1 MSDSERGSGSQ
12 SSNGTN
18 AEHEA
23 ELSQGNSP
31 AMQNPNN
38 STLLPFTRKPNS
50 TFSILVPPIERR
62 WEYQVYRSEH
72 EVQNVLEEYEDLG
85 ELQYLVKFSN
95 GQESEVSLNQLLLLA
110 NGPVALNKFS
120 SQYSDAESV
129 RTTTSTSSE
138 MVTTRPARNT
148 REKAPGFVDFT
159 NIDLSSEDELTLGK
173 GAAKQSGFKPQ
184 RRGSSRLKR
193 KSFTKRSDS
202 SSSDQRPSRRQS
214 SRSAARTHN
223 YDDSLGLDDSDDDS
237 ESDVPSLGKR
247 KRGNIMPHRTRL
259 TLRGPSR
266 RSDRSGRDLR
276 SMHEIG
282 EDDIPEVVTA
292 QGAAKAIGAKESFPT
307 LTLDNEFR
315 LRHQTIC
322 DTCNMLGDDDQKGKL
337 VFCQGC
343 TMSYHQK
350 CLGPRNSREHLATKV
365 GARDFVLQCRR
376 CIGAA
381 RQKDI
386 CAPDQ
391 GICSTCRAPGEASTP
406 FRERKSTRQEQK
418 DREENGGEDPM
429 TQVASTRINNVSHVL
444 FRCTACF
451 RAFHFHHLEPAEDD
465 GMIEDLDEDGI
476 SDKRFA
482 EYCTY
487 GNWACRQCNSPP
499 TKVESLITWRPIHQE
514 TYIPGTPTQSV
525 NEDDKEYLV
534 RWDKCSYSKSSWM
547 PGSWIWGVT
556 KHAMR
561 SAFANRENGRNLPK
575 FTFEDAVP
583 EEWLRVDIVLDVRY
597 TNLVKV
603 QVEQVDM
610 KRVKE
615 VKQAYVKFK
624 GLGYEDCVWD
634 EPPDQQDIDRWADF
648 RAAYED
654 WVRGRYIHLPAIT
667 PLNNRLAKE
676 RTQNFEDKA
685 MLKEQSKLL
694 VGGQLMPYQLEGL
707 NWLYYQWHRQQNAIL
722 ADEMGLGKTI
732 QVIGFL
738 LALKEAHSCWPFLI
752 VVPNS
757 TCANWRRE
765 IKHWAPSLRVVT
777 YFGSSEARS
786 LSEKYELF
794 SGKDK
799 DLRCHIVVTSYDAA
813 QDDGFRKVFRRVHW
827 QALIVDEGQRLKND
841 KNILYSALSALKAPF
856 KVLLTGTPLQNN
868 PRELFNLL
876 QFLDTSI
883 DAAELEQQY
892 TELTKEN
899 VPRLHEMLRPFFLR
913 RTKAQV
919 LTFLPPMAQIIV
931 PVTLT
936 VLQKKLY
943 KSILARNP
951 DLLKAIFGGSKRALA
966 KTERASLNN
975 ILMQLRKCLCHP
987 FVYNRDIEE
996 RSSNVVISH
1005 RNLVE
1010 ASSKLQLL
1018 EIMLPKLQERGHRVL
1033 IFSQFLNMLDMVE
1046 DFLDGLGLFYQ
1057 RLDGTMGSLEKQ
1069 KRIDEFNAPDSR
1081 LFAFLLSTR
1090 AGGVGINLATADT
1103 VIILDP
1109 DFNPHQDIQAL
1120 SRAHRIGQKKKVLVF
1135 QLTTRSTAE
1144 EKIMQIGKKK
1154 MALDHA
1160 LIEQMDA
1167 DEDESLDVE
1176 SILRH
1181 GTQALF
1187 QEGDAND
1194 LKYDSVSIDRLLDR
1208 SQIENTDIAKDQSAE
1223 SQFSFA
1229 RVWANDK
1236 GILEE
1241 GLDDENSNSDSA
1253 SIPDTSMWDSIL
1265 REREAE
1271 VAREAAERAE
1281 TLGRGKRQR
1290 ENVDYAGHNEQAF
1303 VDTPRKR
1310 GTGEA
1315 EGSDTDFEAHFVESA
1330 EEEDSSGAEDGQGHD
1345 VQTELAEGQARPS
1358 KSRLVDGVF
1367 RRAQVPVAPP
1377 HQQYNPMPGS
1387 FPSSRVGLDDNS
1399 SQEYPPP
1406 VHQCL
1411 ACGTMHL
1418 QGSCPLKFSGVER
1431 CGLCGQ
1437 AHYGFG
1443 KRKACAH
1450 LHDLDQC
1457 YLMLDALRQSEEPR
1471 ENKELVKKYLVGII
1485 GNLRHDQKLAEER
1498 KRESLQQQAQ
1508 QASWR
1513 PPPYT
1518 PQTNGHSAVQGQ
1530 PRPYVPYTSPYLAN
1544 GSGDDNKE
1552 NHTVGQVH

>member
-1 MSDSERGSGSQ
+1 MSGSEV
-12 SSNGTN
+12 G
-18 AEHEA
+18 
-23 ELSQGNSP
+23 LGSQGSNVP
-31 AMQNPNN
+31 DAQHDEDGNVTEVPTEQPFAF
-38 STLLPFTRKPNS
+38 STPIHAS
-50 TFSILVPPIERR
+50 TQTTTSSITILVPPVERR
-62 WEYQVYRSEH
+62 WEYQVYRSQY
-72 EVQNVLEEYEDLG
+72 EVQDVLEEYEDLG
-85 ELQYLVKFSN
+85 ELQYLVRFSN
-95 GQESEVSLNQLLLLA
+95 GHESEISLNQLLDLA
-110 NGPVALNKFS
+110 NGSVALNTFNN
-120 SQYSDAESV
+120 QDSDAQGV
-129 RTTTSTSSE
+129 STSSSSSSD
-138 MVTTRPARNT
+138 MVTIRPTRAT
-148 REKAPGFVDFT
+148 RAKAPGFTDFA
-159 NIDLSSEDELTLGK
+159 NIDLSSDDELTTGK
-173 GAAKQSGFKPQ
+173 VSKRPGHRSHRLTLSKP
-184 RRGSSRLKR
+184 KR
-193 KSFTKRSDS
+193 KSFANRSDS
-202 SSSDQRPSRRQS
+202 SSSNQRPSRRQA
-214 SRSAARTHN
+214 SRNAAKRHN
-223 YDDSLGLDDSDDDS
+223 YSDTVGLESDDEFD
-237 ESDVPSLGKR
+237 SDVPRLGKR
-247 KRGNIMPHRTRL
+247 KRGNATAQRTQL
-259 TLRGPSR
+259 TLRGPSRPR

-276 SMHEIG
+276 SMHEVG
-282 EDDIPEVVTA
+282 EDDIPEVVTT
-292 QGAAKAIGAKESFPT
+292 QGAAKAIGAKESFQP
-307 LTLDNEFR
+307 LPPDDEFR
-315 LRHQTIC
+315 IRHQTIC
-322 DTCNMLGDDDQKGKL
+322 DTCNLFGDDDQKGKL
-337 VFCQGC
+337 ICCQGC
-343 TMSYHQK
+343 TVSYHQR

-365 GARDFVLQCRR
+365 GDRNFVLQCRR
-376 CIGAA
+376 CIGAP
-381 RQKDI
+381 RQKDPY
-386 CAPDQ
+386 APDQ
-391 GICSTCRAPGEASTP
+391 GMCSVCHVPGPASTP
-406 FRERKSTRQEQK
+406 FRDRKSTRQEQK
-418 DREENGGEDPM
+418 DREENGGEDPITHIADFM
-429 TQVASTRINNVSHVL
+429 INKVKNVL

-451 RAFHFHHLEPAEDD
+451 RAFHFHHLPQTED
-465 GMIEDLDEDGI
+465 GVIAEDLDDEGMAK
-476 SDKRFA
+476 KRVS

-487 GNWACRQCNSPP
+487 GNWACQECTSPP
-499 TKVESLITWRPIHQE
+499 TKVESLIAWRPIDQE
-514 TYIPGTPTQSV
+514 KYTPGTPTQLV
-525 NEDDKEYLV
+525 KEDEKEYLV
-534 RWDKCSYSKSSWM
+534 RWDKCSYSKSTWM
-547 PGSWIWGVT
+547 PGAWVWGVT
-556 KHAMR
+556 NHSMR

-575 FTFEDAVP
+575 MKFEDAVP

-597 TNLVKV
+597 TNVVKV
-603 QVEQVDM
+603 QVEQVDL

-615 VKQAYVKFK
+615 VKQAYLKFK
-624 GLGYEDCVWD
+624 GLGYEDVVWD
-634 EPPDQQDIDRWADF
+634 EPPDRQDTDRWVDF
-648 RAAYED
+648 RSAYED
-654 WVRGRYIHLPAIT
+654 WVRGRYIHLPT
-667 PLNNRLAKE
+667 TSLLNNRLAKE

-685 MLKEQSKLL
+685 MLKEQPKSL
-694 VGGQLMPYQLEGL
+694 VGGQLMSYQLEGL

-732 QVIGFL
+732 QIIGFL
-738 LALKEAHSCWPFLI
+738 LTLKEAHSCWPFLI

-765 IKHWAPSLRVVT
+765 IKQWAPSLRVVT
-777 YFGSSEARS
+777 YFGSSEART
-786 LSEKYELF
+786 LSEKFELF
-794 SGKDK
+794 PGKDK
-799 DLRCHIVVTSYDAA
+799 DLRCHIVVTSYEAA
-813 QDDGFRKVFRRVHW
+813 QDDEFRKVFRRVNW

-841 KNILYSALSALKAPF
+841 KNILYSSLSALKAPF

-868 PRELFNLL
+868 ARELFNLL

-883 DAAELEQQY
+883 HAVELEQEY

-951 DLLKAIFGGSKRALA
+951 ELLKAIFGGSKRALA

-996 RSSNVVISH
+996 RSSNVMVSH

-1010 ASSKLQLL
+1010 ASSKFQLL

-1033 IFSQFLNMLDMVE
+1033 IFSQFLDMLDMVE

-1167 DEDESLDVE
+1167 DEEESLDVE

-1187 QEGDAND
+1187 QEGDSND
-1194 LKYDSVSIDRLLDR
+1194 IKYDTASVDKLLDR

-1241 GLDDENSNSDSA
+1241 GLDDENSDSA
-1253 SIPDTSMWDSIL
+1253 SIPDTSIWENIL

-1290 ENVDYAGHNEQAF
+1290 QTVDYASHGEQVF
-1303 VDTPRKR
+1303 VDSPPKARN
-1310 GTGEA
+1310 GNAEA
-1315 EGSDTDFEAHFVESA
+1315 SDTDFEAPLVESA
-1330 EEEDSSGAEDGQGHD
+1330 EEEELSDAEGGEVQD
-1345 VQTELAEGQARPS
+1345 VATELAEGHKHRS
-1358 KSRLVDGVF
+1358 KSKLVDGVF
-1367 RRAQVPVAPP
+1367 VRAQVPQPQSHEP
-1377 HQQYNPMPGS
+1377 KTQTLHPN
-1387 FPSSRVGLDDNS
+1387 GLDGS
-1399 SQEYPPP
+1399 HGRSP
-1406 VHQCL
+1406 VVNKCL
-1411 ACGTMHL
+1411 ACDTIHI
-1418 QGSCPLKFSGVER
+1418 QGSCPLKFAGIER

-1437 AHYGFG
+1437 AHFGWG
-1443 KRKACAH
+1443 KRKACAY
-1450 LHDLDQC
+1450 LHSLDEC
-1457 YLMLDALRQSEEPR
+1457 YKMLDALKKSEEPR
-1471 ENKELVKKYLVGII
+1471 DMKDQAKKYLVGII
-1485 GNLRHDQKLAEER
+1485 GHLRHEQKLAEEK
-1498 KRESLQQQAQ
+1498 KRESLQQRAEAQ
-1508 QASWR
+1508 SSR
-1513 PPPYT
+1513 PPLYTPYT
-1518 PQTNGHSAVQGQ
+1518 NGYAPPSHSNGVQ
-1530 PRPYVPYTSPYLAN
+1530 VSYTSRHEMN
-1544 GSGDDNKE
+1544 GVGTNKE
-1552 NHTVGQVH
+1552 NQPAHLSDY

>member
-1 MSDSERGSGSQ
+1 MSDSESGSRSR
-12 SSNGTN
+12 SSNGSTAQYEEGSN
-18 AEHEA
+18 YTDV
-23 ELSQGNSP
+23 LTVQPLDSSP
-31 AMQNPNN
+31 RIPSIPRKAN
-38 STLLPFTRKPNS
+38 TTFTIP
-50 TFSILVPPIERR
+50 VPPVERR

-72 EVQNVLEEYEDLG
+72 EVQDVLEEYEELG
-85 ELQYLVKFSN
+85 ELQYLVRRSN
-95 GQESEVSLNQLLLLA
+95 GQKSELLDLA
-110 NGPVALNKFS
+110 NGLIALDAFN
-120 SQYSDAESV
+120 SQHSDAQSA
-129 RTTTSTSSE
+129 TTSSSSSSE
-138 MVTTRPARNT
+138 MVATRPARNT
-148 REKAPGFVDFT
+148 RAKAPGFTDFT

-173 GAAKQSGFKPQ
+173 GPMRSTAKTHRP
-184 RRGSSRLKR
+184 RSSRLNR
-193 KSFTKRSDS
+193 KSFANRSDS
-202 SSSDQRPSRRQS
+202 SSSNQRPGRRQS
-214 SRSAARTHN
+214 SRSVAKRHYYNDAA
-223 YDDSLGLDDSDDDS
+223 GLDESEDDS
-237 ESDVPSLGKR
+237 ESDDPSLGKR
-247 KRGNIMPHRTRL
+247 KRGNEIFHRTRL

-282 EDDIPEVVTA
+282 EDDIPEIVTA
-292 QGAAKAIGAKESFPT
+292 QGAAKAIGAKETFPT
-307 LTLDNEFR
+307 VPSDNEFR

-365 GARDFVLQCRR
+365 GEQNFVLQCRR

-391 GICSTCRAPGEASTP
+391 GMCSICRTPGEASTP
-406 FRERKSTRQEQK
+406 FRDRKSTRQEQK
-418 DREENGGEDPM
+418 DREDNGGEDPI
-429 TQVASTRINNVSHVL
+429 TQVPSTSIDNVNHVL

-451 RAFHFHHLEPAEDD
+451 RTFHFNHLPPLDD
-465 GMIEDLDEDGI
+465 DVVAEDLDDEGLAN
-476 SDKRFA
+476 KRFS

-499 TKVESLITWRPIHQE
+499 TKVESLIAWRPINQE
-514 TYIPGTPTQSV
+514 KYIPGTPTQSV

-547 PGSWIWGVT
+547 PGPWIWGVT

-583 EEWLRVDIVLDVRY
+583 EEWLRVDIVFDVRY

-603 QVEQVDM
+603 QVEQVDL

-624 GLGYEDCVWD
+624 GLGYEDVVWD
-634 EPPDQQDIDRWADF
+634 EPPDQQDTERWADF
-648 RAAYED
+648 RSAYEE

-667 PLNNRLAKE
+667 SLNNRLAKE

-732 QVIGFL
+732 QVIGSL

-794 SGKDK
+794 LGKDK

-813 QDDGFRKVFRRVHW
+813 QDDGFRKVFRRVNW

-841 KNILYSALSALKAPF
+841 KNILYSSLSALKAPF

-883 DAAELEQQY
+883 DAAELEKQY

-1033 IFSQFLNMLDMVE
+1033 IFSQFLDMLDMVE

-1187 QEGDAND
+1187 QEEDAND
-1194 LKYDSVSIDRLLDR
+1194 IKYDPVSVDKLLDR

-1241 GLDDENSNSDSA
+1241 GLDDENSDSA
-1253 SIPDTSMWDSIL
+1253 SLPDTSMWDSIL

-1290 ENVDYAGHNEQAF
+1290 QNVDYAGHNEQTF
-1303 VDTPRKR
+1303 VDTPRKSR
-1310 GTGEA
+1310 VGEA
-1315 EGSDTDFEAHFVESA
+1315 EGSDTDFDAHLVESA
-1330 EEEDSSGAEDGQGHD
+1330 EEDESSGGEGGEGQD
-1345 VQTELAEGQARPS
+1345 VATELAEGQIRPS
-1358 KSRLVDGVF
+1358 RSRIVDGVF
-1367 RRAQVPVAPP
+1367 RRAQVPQPQPQAHHSTSP
-1377 HQQYNPMPGS
+1377 S
-1387 FPSSRVGLDDNS
+1387 FPSNGVGFDGNS
-1399 SQEYPPP
+1399 SQENQAI
-1406 VHQCL
+1406 VNQCL
-1411 ACGTMHL
+1411 ACGTIHPR
-1418 QGSCPLKFSGVER
+1418 GSCPLKMSGVER

-1437 AHYGFG
+1437 AHFGFG

-1457 YLMLDALRQSEEPR
+1457 YLMLEALKQSEESR

-1485 GNLRHDQKLAEER
+1485 GNLRHEQKMAEER
-1498 KRESLQQQAQ
+1498 KREGLQQQG
-1508 QASWR
+1508 SWR
-1513 PPPYT
+1513 PSLYTAQANGYPAPP
-1518 PQTNGHSAVQGQ
+1518 PAQGEG
-1530 PRPYVPYTSPYLAN
+1530 RAYIPYPNPYLTN
-1544 GSGDDNKE
+1544 GSGRHNKE
-1552 NHTVGQVH
+1552 NQPVD

>member
-1 MSDSERGSGSQ
+1 MKEQVMVLRRILTDYTSK
-12 SSNGTN
+12 SSKPTN
-18 AEHEA
+18 A
-23 ELSQGNSP
+23 
-31 AMQNPNN
+31 
-38 STLLPFTRKPNS
+38 STRNDKSDFA
-50 TFSILVPPIERR
+50 ILVPPVERR
-62 WEYQVYRSEH
+62 WEYQVYRSAY
-72 EVQNVLEEYEDLG
+72 EVQDILEEYEDIGDLH
-85 ELQYLVKFSN
+85 YLVRFSDR
-95 GQESEVSLNQLLLLA
+95 QESEISFNQLVNLA
-110 NGPVALNKFS
+110 NGPAALNKFNNT
-120 SQYSDAESV
+120 QHSDARSA
-129 RTTTSTSSE
+129 SSSSSSSIE
-138 MVTTRPARNT
+138 MVATRPTRTNRAR
-148 REKAPGFVDFT
+148 APGFTDFT
-159 NIDLSSEDELTLGK
+159 NVDLSSEDELVRGK
-173 GAAKQSGFKPQ
+173 KVST
-184 RRGSSRLKR
+184 RSRTRSNRSSLLKTKR
-193 KSFTKRSDS
+193 KPFASRSDS
-202 SSSDQRPSRRQS
+202 STSNHRPRRRQS
-214 SRSAARTHN
+214 SRSAAKRHN
-223 YDDSLGLDDSDDDS
+223 YDDAISLDESEDDV
-237 ESDVPSLGKR
+237 ESDVASLGKR
-247 KRGNIMPHRTRL
+247 KRGNTAAHRTLL

-266 RSDRSGRDLR
+266 PRRSDRSGRGWK

-292 QGAAKAIGAKESFPT
+292 QGATKAIGAKESFQT
-307 LTLDNEFR
+307 LPSNNEFR

-322 DTCNMLGDDDQKGKL
+322 DTCNMFGDDEQKGKL
-337 VFCQGC
+337 IFCQGC
-343 TMSYHQK
+343 TISYHQR
-350 CLGPRNSREHLATKV
+350 CLGPRNSRDHLATKV
-365 GARDFVLQCRR
+365 GDRNFVLQCRR
-376 CIGAA
+376 CIGVV
-381 RQKDI
+381 RQKDPY
-386 CAPDQ
+386 APDQ
-391 GICSTCRAPGEASTP
+391 GMCSGCHVSGEASTP
-406 FRERKSTRQEQK
+406 FRDRKSTRQEQK
-418 DREENGGEDPM
+418 DREENLGEDPI
-429 TQVASTRINNVSHVL
+429 TRVADSLINNVNNVM
-444 FRCTACF
+444 FRCTGCF
-451 RAFHFHHLEPAEDD
+451 RAFHFHHLPSIEDNALMEGLDDD
-465 GMIEDLDEDGI
+465 GLAR
-476 SDKRFA
+476 KRFSD
-482 EYCTY
+482 YCTY
-487 GNWACRQCNSPP
+487 GNWACRECTSPP
-499 TKVESLITWRPIHQE
+499 TKVESLIAWRPTSRE
-514 TYIPGTPTQSV
+514 KYSPGTPTQSV
-525 NEDDKEYLV
+525 SEDDKEYLV
-534 RWDKCSYSKSSWM
+534 RWDKSSYSKSTWM
-547 PGSWIWGVT
+547 PGPWVWGVT
-556 KHAMR
+556 KHSMR
-561 SAFANRENGRNLPK
+561 SAFANREFGRNLAK
-575 FTFEDAVP
+575 MTFEEAVP

-603 QVEQVDM
+603 QVEQVDL

-624 GLGYEDCVWD
+624 GLGYEDVVWD
-634 EPPDQQDIDRWADF
+634 EPPDQQDTDRWADF
-648 RAAYED
+648 RSAYEE
-654 WVRGRYIHLPAIT
+654 WVRGRYIHLPATT
-667 PLNNRLAKE
+667 PLNNRLVKE
-676 RTQNFEDKA
+676 RTQNFEDKL

-694 VGGQLMPYQLEGL
+694 VGGQLMSYQLEGL

-738 LALKEAHSCWPFLI
+738 LAVKEAHSCWPFLI

-765 IKHWAPSLRVVT
+765 IKQWAPSLRVVT
-777 YFGSSEARS
+777 YFGSNEART

-794 SGKDK
+794 PGKDK

-813 QDDGFRKVFRRVHW
+813 QDDDFRKVFRRINW

-841 KNILYSALSALKAPF
+841 KNILYSALSALNVPF

-876 QFLDTSI
+876 QFLDTSL
-883 DAAELEQQY
+883 DAEQLEQQY
-892 TELTKEN
+892 AELTKEN

-951 DLLKAIFGGSKRALA
+951 ELLKAIFGGSKRALA

-996 RSSNVVISH
+996 RSSNAIVSH
-1005 RNLVE
+1005 RNLVD

-1046 DFLDGLGLFYQ
+1046 DFLDGLGMFYQ
-1057 RLDGTMGSLEKQ
+1057 RLDGSMGSLEKQ
-1069 KRIDEFNAPDSR
+1069 KRIDEFNAPESR

-1187 QEGDAND
+1187 QDGEAND
-1194 LKYDSVSIDRLLDR
+1194 IKYDSASVDKLLDR
-1208 SQIENTDIAKDQSAE
+1208 SQMENTDIAKDQSAE

-1241 GLDDENSNSDSA
+1241 GLDDENSESESTPDA
-1253 SIPDTSMWDSIL
+1253 SIWENIL
-1265 REREAE
+1265 KEREAE
-1271 VAREAAERAE
+1271 VAREAAQRAE

-1290 ENVDYAGHNEQAF
+1290 QNVDYAGHTEQGLA
-1303 VDTPRKR
+1303 DSPRKGR
-1310 GTGEA
+1310 IGDGEA
-1315 EGSDTDFEAHFVESA
+1315 SDTDFEAHLAESA
-1330 EEEDSSGAEDGQGHD
+1330 EEEEEEEEGESSGGEDVA
-1345 VQTELAEGQARPS
+1345 VQDLTVELAVGQRPRKTS
-1358 KSRLVDGVF
+1358 YIIDGSF
-1367 RRAQVPVAPP
+1367 RRAQVPPP
-1377 HQQYNPMPGS
+1377 QAYEAVQSAESFGGS
-1387 FPSSRVGLDDNS
+1387 RRHR
-1399 SQEYPPP
+1399 P
-1406 VHQCL
+1406 VVNQCL
-1411 ACGTMHL
+1411 ACGTIHI
-1418 QGSCPLKFSGVER
+1418 QGSCPLKFAGVER

-1437 AHYGFG
+1437 AHFGFG
-1443 KRKACAH
+1443 KRKACSH
-1450 LHDLDQC
+1450 LHDLEQC
-1457 YLMLDALRQSEEPR
+1457 YKMLEALRESEDPR
-1471 ENKELVKKYLVGII
+1471 EMKEQAKKYLVGII

-1498 KRESLQQQAQ
+1498 KREGLQQRLQ
-1508 QASWR
+1508 Q
-1513 PPPYT
+1513 PPQPPVYT
-1518 PQTNGHSAVQGQ
+1518 Q
-1530 PRPYVPYTSPYLAN
+1530 PTGYSSPYGN
-1544 GSGDDNKE
+1544 GSASNKE
-1552 NHTVGQVH
+1552 NDLGPFSNP

>member
-1 MSDSERGSGSQ
+1 MSDNAQGSSSQ
-12 SSNGTN
+12 DSNGYN
-18 AEHEA
+18 AQYEEGSDYA
-23 ELSQGNSP
+23 EVLTTQTP
-31 AMQNPNN
+31 HT
-38 STLLPFTRKPNS
+38 STQIPLATRKANS
-50 TFSILVPPIERR
+50 TFTIPVPPVERR

-72 EVQNVLEEYEDLG
+72 EVQDVLEEYEDLG
-85 ELQYLVKFSN
+85 ELQYLVRFSN
-95 GQESEVSLNQLLLLA
+95 GQESEVSLNQLLELA
-110 NGPVALNKFS
+110 NGPLALNKFNG
-120 SQYSDAESV
+120 QHSDAQSA
-129 RTTTSTSSE
+129 TTSPSSSSE
-138 MVTTRPARNT
+138 MFATRPARNT
-148 REKAPGFVDFT
+148 RAKAPGFTDFT

-173 GAAKQSGFKPQ
+173 GAKQSRFRMQ
-184 RRGSSRLKR
+184 RPGSSRLKR
-193 KSFTKRSDS
+193 KSFANRSDS
-202 SSSDQRPSRRQS
+202 SSSNQRPSRRRS
-214 SRSAARTHN
+214 SRSAAKRHN
-223 YDDSLGLDDSDDDS
+223 YDDTAGLDDSEDDL

-247 KRGNIMPHRTRL
+247 KRGLRGNVMPHRTRL

-282 EDDIPEVVTA
+282 EDDIPEIVTA
-292 QGAAKAIGAKESFPT
+292 QGAAKAIGAKETFQT
-307 LTLDNEFR
+307 LALDNEFR
-315 LRHQTIC
+315 LRHQAIC

-337 VFCQGC
+337 IFCQGC

-365 GARDFVLQCRR
+365 GERKFVLQCRR

-391 GICSTCRAPGEASTP
+391 GGCSVCRTPGDASTP
-406 FRERKSTRQEQK
+406 FRDRKSTRQEQK
-418 DREENGGEDPM
+418 DREENGGEDPI
-429 TQVASTRINNVSHVL
+429 TQVADTSIDNVNHVL

-451 RAFHFHHLEPAEDD
+451 RAFHFHHLPPGDDDAIAEDLNEE
-465 GMIEDLDEDGI
+465 GVAN
-476 SDKRFA
+476 KRFSD
-482 EYCTY
+482 YCTY

-499 TKVESLITWRPIHQE
+499 TKVESLITWRPINQE
-514 TYIPGTPTQSV
+514 KYIPGTPTQSI

-547 PGSWIWGVT
+547 PGPWIWGVT

-624 GLGYEDCVWD
+624 GLGYEDVVWD
-634 EPPDQQDIDRWADF
+634 EPPDQQDTERWADF
-648 RAAYED
+648 RSAYEE
-654 WVRGRYIHLPAIT
+654 WVRGRYIHLPSLTA
-667 PLNNRLAKE
+667 LNNRIAKE
-676 RTQNFEDKA
+676 RTQDFEDKA
-685 MLKEQSKLL
+685 MLKEQSKSL

-738 LALKEAHSCWPFLI
+738 LALKEVHSCWPFLI

-794 SGKDK
+794 SEKSK
-799 DLRCHIVVTSYDAA
+799 DLKCHIVVTSYDAA
-813 QDDGFRKVFRRVHW
+813 QDDGFRKVFRRVNW

-841 KNILYSALSALKAPF
+841 KNILYSSLSALKAPF

-931 PVTLT
+931 PVSLT

-966 KTERASLNN
+966 KTERASLSN

-987 FVYNRDIEE
+987 FVYNGDIEE
-996 RSSNVVISH
+996 RSSNVVVSH

-1187 QEGDAND
+1187 QEGDVND
-1194 LKYDSVSIDRLLDR
+1194 IKYDSVSVDKLLDR

-1241 GLDDENSNSDSA
+1241 GLDDEDSDSA

-1290 ENVDYAGHNEQAF
+1290 QTVDYAGHNEHAL

-1310 GTGEA
+1310 GIGEA
-1315 EGSDTDFEAHFVESA
+1315 EGSDTDFEAHLVESA
-1330 EEEDSSGAEDGQGHD
+1330 EEEESSDAEGAEGQD
-1345 VQTELAEGQARPS
+1345 VSTELAEGQKRPS
-1358 KSRLVDGVF
+1358 KSRIVDGVF
-1367 RRAQVPVAPP
+1367 QRAQVPVPQA
-1377 HQQYNPMPGS
+1377 QSQAYKY
-1387 FPSSRVGLDDNS
+1387 FPSNGFDGHS
-1399 SQEYPPP
+1399 SQEHPAI
-1406 VHQCL
+1406 VNQCL
-1411 ACGTMHL
+1411 GCGTMHV
-1418 QGSCPLKFSGVER
+1418 QGHCPLKFAGVER

-1443 KRKACAH
+1443 KRKACSH

-1457 YLMLDALRQSEEPR
+1457 YLMLEALRQSEDPR
-1471 ENKELVKKYLVGII
+1471 EYKDLVKKYLVGII
-1485 GNLRHDQKLAEER
+1485 GNLRHEQKLAEEK
-1498 KRESLQQQAQ
+1498 KRESVQQQAQ
-1508 QASWR
+1508 PAASR
-1513 PPPYT
+1513 PPLYNPQANGYAT
-1518 PQTNGHSAVQGQ
+1518 PQGDRGD
-1530 PRPYVPYTSPYLAN
+1530 YLPYTSPYMAN
-1544 GSGDDNKE
+1544 GIGSHNKE
-1552 NHTVGQVH
+1552 NQAGG

>member
-1 MSDSERGSGSQ
+1 MSDSAQGSS
-12 SSNGTN
+12 
-18 AEHEA
+18 
-23 ELSQGNSP
+23 SQGSNRSNAQYKEGINYAEVLTTQTP
-31 AMQNPNN
+31 HT
-38 STLLPFTRKPNS
+38 STQIPLTTRKDNS
-50 TFSILVPPIERR
+50 TFTIPVPPVERR

-72 EVQNVLEEYEDLG
+72 EVQDVLEEYEDLG
-85 ELQYLVKFSN
+85 ELQYLVRFSN
-95 GQESEVSLNQLLLLA
+95 GQESEISLSQLLELA
-110 NGPVALNKFS
+110 NGPLALNNFNG
-120 SQYSDAESV
+120 QHSDAQSA
-129 RTTTSTSSE
+129 TTSSSSSSE
-138 MVTTRPARNT
+138 MVATRPARNT
-148 REKAPGFVDFT
+148 RAKAPGFTDFT

-173 GAAKQSGFKPQ
+173 GAKRSRSRMQ
-184 RRGSSRLKR
+184 RPGSSRLKR
-193 KSFTKRSDS
+193 KSFANRSDS
-202 SSSDQRPSRRQS
+202 SSSNQRPSRRRS
-214 SRSAARTHN
+214 SRSAAKHHN
-223 YDDSLGLDDSDDDS
+223 YDDTAGLNDSEDDL

-247 KRGNIMPHRTRL
+247 KRGLRGNVMAHRTRL

-282 EDDIPEVVTA
+282 EDDIPEIVTA
-292 QGAAKAIGAKESFPT
+292 QGAAKAIGAKETFQT
-307 LTLDNEFR
+307 LALDNEFR
-315 LRHQTIC
+315 LRHQAIC

-337 VFCQGC
+337 IFCQGC

-350 CLGPRNSREHLATKV
+350 CLGPRNSREHMATKV
-365 GARDFVLQCRR
+365 GERNFVLQCRR

-391 GICSTCRAPGEASTP
+391 GRCSVCRTPGDASTP
-406 FRERKSTRQEQK
+406 FRDRKSTRQEQK
-418 DREENGGEDPM
+418 DREENGGEDPI
-429 TQVASTRINNVSHVL
+429 TQVADTSIDNVNHIL

-451 RAFHFHHLEPAEDD
+451 RAFHFHHLPPGDDDAIAEDLNEE
-465 GMIEDLDEDGI
+465 GLAN
-476 SDKRFA
+476 KRFSD
-482 EYCTY
+482 YCTY

-499 TKVESLITWRPIHQE
+499 TKVDSLITWRPINQE
-514 TYIPGTPTQSV
+514 KYIPGTPTQSV

-547 PGSWIWGVT
+547 PGPWIWGVT

-624 GLGYEDCVWD
+624 GLGYEDVVWD
-634 EPPDQQDIDRWADF
+634 EPPDQQDTERWADF
-648 RAAYED
+648 RSAYEE
-654 WVRGRYIHLPAIT
+654 WVRGRYIHLPLLTA
-667 PLNNRLAKE
+667 LNNRIAKE
-676 RTQNFEDKA
+676 RTQDFEDKA
-685 MLKEQSKLL
+685 MLKEQSKAL

-738 LALKEAHSCWPFLI
+738 LALKEVHSCWPFLI

-794 SGKDK
+794 SEKSK
-799 DLRCHIVVTSYDAA
+799 DLKCHIVVTSYDAA
-813 QDDGFRKVFRRVHW
+813 QDDGFRKVFRRVNW

-841 KNILYSALSALKAPF
+841 KNILYSSLSALKAPF

-876 QFLDTSI
+876 QFLDTFI

-899 VPRLHEMLRPFFLR
+899 VPRLHDMLRPFFLR

-931 PVTLT
+931 PVSLT

-966 KTERASLNN
+966 KTERASLSN

-996 RSSNVVISH
+996 RSSNVVVSH

-1194 LKYDSVSIDRLLDR
+1194 IKYDSVSVDKLLDR

-1241 GLDDENSNSDSA
+1241 GLDDEDSDSA

-1281 TLGRGKRQR
+1281 TLGRGKRHRQT
-1290 ENVDYAGHNEQAF
+1290 VDYAGHNEHAL

-1310 GTGEA
+1310 GIREA
-1315 EGSDTDFEAHFVESA
+1315 QGSDTDFEAHLVESA
-1330 EEEDSSGAEDGQGHD
+1330 EEESSDAEGAEGQD
-1345 VQTELAEGQARPS
+1345 VSTELAEGQKRPS
-1358 KSRLVDGVF
+1358 KSRIVDGVF
-1367 RRAQVPVAPP
+1367 QRAQVPVPQAQSQAYK
-1377 HQQYNPMPGS
+1377 H
-1387 FPSSRVGLDDNS
+1387 FPSNAFDGNS
-1399 SQEYPPP
+1399 SQEHAAI
-1406 VHQCL
+1406 VNQCL
-1411 ACGTMHL
+1411 GCGTMHV
-1418 QGSCPLKFSGVER
+1418 QGCCPLKFAGVER

-1443 KRKACAH
+1443 KRKACSH

-1457 YLMLDALRQSEEPR
+1457 YLMLEALRQSEDPR
-1471 ENKELVKKYLVGII
+1471 EYKDLVKKYLVGII
-1485 GNLRHDQKLAEER
+1485 GNLRHEQKLAEEK
-1498 KRESLQQQAQ
+1498 KRESVQQQAQ
-1508 QASWR
+1508 PAPSR
-1513 PPPYT
+1513 PPLYNPQANGYAT
-1518 PQTNGHSAVQGQ
+1518 PQGG
-1530 PRPYVPYTSPYLAN
+1530 YLPYTSPYMAN
-1544 GSGDDNKE
+1544 GINSHNKE
-1552 NHTVGQVH
+1552 NQSGG

>member
-1 MSDSERGSGSQ
+1 MSDSETGSR
-12 SSNGTN
+12 
-18 AEHEA
+18 
-23 ELSQGNSP
+23 SQGGNGAETQYEGGRNIAEDLTASKSLSSS
-31 AMQNPNN
+31 A
-38 STLLPFTRKPNS
+38 STHSISNTFTL
-50 TFSILVPPIERR
+50 LVPPVERR
-62 WEYQVYRSEH
+62 WEYQLYRSEH
-72 EVQNVLEEYEDLG
+72 EVQYVLEEYEDLG
-85 ELQYLVKFSN
+85 ELQYLVRYSN
-95 GQESEVSLNQLLLLA
+95 GHESEVSLTQLLDLA
-110 NGPVALNKFS
+110 NGPLALNKFNV
-120 SQYSDAESV
+120 QHSDAQSA
-129 RTTTSTSSE
+129 TTSFSSSSD
-138 MVTTRPARNT
+138 MVATRSARGT
-148 REKAPGFVDFT
+148 RAKAPGFTDFS
-159 NIDLSSEDELTLGK
+159 NIDLSSDDELTTGK
-173 GAAKQSGFKPQ
+173 GAKQPGNRAQ
-184 RRGSSRLKR
+184 RSIPSKSKR
-193 KSFTKRSDS
+193 KSFANSSDS
-202 SSSDQRPSRRQS
+202 SSSNQRPSRRQS
-214 SRSAARTHN
+214 SRSVAKRHN
-223 YDDSLGLDDSDDDS
+223 YNDSAGLDDSQDEL
-237 ESDVPSLGKR
+237 ESDVPHLGKR
-247 KRGNIMPHRTRL
+247 KRGSTLPNRTRL
-259 TLRGPSR
+259 TLRGPSRPR

-282 EDDIPEVVTA
+282 EDDIPEIVTA
-292 QGAAKAIGAKESFPT
+292 QGAAKAIGAKESFQLLSP
-307 LTLDNEFR
+307 DHEFR

-322 DTCNMLGDDDQKGKL
+322 DTCNLLGDDDQKGKL
-337 VFCQGC
+337 IFCQGC
-343 TMSYHQK
+343 TMSYHQR

-365 GARDFVLQCRR
+365 GERNFVLQCRR

-381 RQKDI
+381 RQKDHF
-386 CAPDQ
+386 APNQ
-391 GICSTCRAPGEASTP
+391 GMCSVCKTPGEASAP
-406 FRERKSTRQEQK
+406 FRDRKSTRQEQK
-418 DREENGGEDPM
+418 DREDNGGEDPV
-429 TQVASTRINNVSHVL
+429 TQIADTMINNITNTL
-444 FRCTACF
+444 FRCTNCF
-451 RAFHFHHLEPAEDD
+451 RAFHFHHLPPMEDD
-465 GMIEDLDEDGI
+465 GMIEDLEEEVLAK
-476 SDKRFA
+476 KRFSD
-482 EYCTY
+482 YCTY
-487 GNWACRQCNSPP
+487 GNWACRECTLPP
-499 TKVESLITWRPIHQE
+499 TKVESLITWRPIDQE
-514 TYIPGTPTQSV
+514 KYVPGTPTHLV

-534 RWDKCSYSKSSWM
+534 RWDKCSYSKSTWM
-547 PGSWIWGVT
+547 PGPWIWGVT

-603 QVEQVDM
+603 QVEQVDL

-624 GLGYEDCVWD
+624 GLGYEDVVWD
-634 EPPDQQDIDRWADF
+634 EPPDQQDTDRWADF
-648 RAAYED
+648 RSAYED
-654 WVRGRYIHLPAIT
+654 WVRGRYVHLPATT
-667 PLNNRLAKE
+667 PLSNRLAKE
-676 RTQNFEDKA
+676 RAQNFEDKA

-694 VGGQLMPYQLEGL
+694 VGGELMPYQLEGL

-738 LALKEAHSCWPFLI
+738 LTLKEAHSCWPFLI

-765 IKHWAPSLRVVT
+765 IKRWAPSLRVVT

-794 SGKDK
+794 PGKDK

-813 QDDGFRKVFRRVHW
+813 QEDDFRKVFRRISW

-841 KNILYSALSALKAPF
+841 KNILYSSLSALKVPF

-876 QFLDTSI
+876 QFLDNSI
-883 DAAELEQQY
+883 DAAELEEQY

-899 VPRLHEMLRPFFLR
+899 VPRLHDMLRPFFLR

-951 DLLKAIFGGSKRALA
+951 ELLKAIFGGTNRVLA

-996 RSSNVVISH
+996 RSSNVVVSH

-1033 IFSQFLNMLDMVE
+1033 IFSQFLNMLDMIE

-1057 RLDGTMGSLEKQ
+1057 RLDGSMGSLEKQ

-1194 LKYDSVSIDRLLDR
+1194 IKYDSVSVDQLLDR
-1208 SQIENTDIAKDQSAE
+1208 SQIENTDIAKSQSAE

-1241 GLDDENSNSDSA
+1241 DLENEDSDSA
-1253 SIPDTSMWDSIL
+1253 SLPDTSIWENIL
-1265 REREAE
+1265 KEREAE
-1271 VAREAAERAE
+1271 VAREAALRAE

-1290 ENVDYAGHNEQAF
+1290 QTVDYAGHNEQNF
-1303 VDTPRKR
+1303 VDSPRKR
-1310 GTGEA
+1310 RVGDV
-1315 EGSDTDFEAHFVESA
+1315 EGSDTDFEAHLVESA
-1330 EEEDSSGAEDGQGHD
+1330 EEEESSGAEGEEGQD
-1345 VQTELAEGQARPS
+1345 VTTELAEGQKRQ
-1358 KSRLVDGVF
+1358 SRSHIVDGVF
-1367 RRAQVPVAPP
+1367 RRAQVPPP
-1377 HQQYNPMPGS
+1377 QAYNIGPGMIQANG
-1387 FPSSRVGLDDNS
+1387 FDGNS
-1399 SQEYPPP
+1399 SQE
-1406 VHQCL
+1406 HQAIVNHCL
-1411 ACGTMHL
+1411 GCGTIHVR
-1418 QGSCPLKFSGVER
+1418 GSCPLKFAGVER
-1431 CGLCGQ
+1431 CGLCGL

-1443 KRKACAH
+1443 KRKACTH

-1457 YLMLDALRQSEEPR
+1457 YLMLDALRKSEDSR
-1471 ENKELVKKYLVGII
+1471 EMKDQVKRYLVGII
-1485 GNLRHDQKLAEER
+1485 GNLRHEQKLSEER
-1498 KRESLQQQAQ
+1498 RRESLQQQAQ
-1508 QASWR
+1508 PTLAR
-1513 PPPYT
+1513 PPLYT
-1518 PQTNGHSAVQGQ
+1518 PQTNGYTPPQSGQGAHAA
-1530 PRPYVPYTSPYLAN
+1530 YTSHYLAN
-1544 GSGDDNKE
+1544 GFGSYNKE
-1552 NHTVGQVH
+1552 NQPAD

>member
-1 MSDSERGSGSQ
+1 MLEKTGGLEILDSSEIGNMSDSDASSGTQGRSA
-12 SSNGTN
+12 SDGGHGKASNGITAPAVTTSKGSMPTN
-18 AEHEA
+18 A
-23 ELSQGNSP
+23 
-31 AMQNPNN
+31 
-38 STLLPFTRKPNS
+38 STS
-50 TFSILVPPIERR
+50 TTKSDFAVFVPPVERR
-62 WEYQVYRSEH
+62 WEYQVYRSAH
-72 EVQNVLEEYEDLG
+72 EIQEVLEEYEDIGDLR
-85 ELQYLVKFSN
+85 YLVRFSN
-95 GQESEVSLNQLLLLA
+95 GQESEISFNQLVDLA
-110 NGPVALNKFS
+110 NGPTALNTYNNI
-120 SQYSDAESV
+120 QHSDARSA
-129 RTTTSTSSE
+129 SSSSSSSSE
-138 MVTTRPARNT
+138 MVATRPTRTTRA
-148 REKAPGFVDFT
+148 KAPGFTDFT
-159 NIDLSSEDELTLGK
+159 NIELSSDDELATGK
-173 GAAKQSGFKPQ
+173 VNTW
-184 RRGSSRLKR
+184 SRTRLNRPSVSKSKR
-193 KSFTKRSDS
+193 KSFASRSNS
-202 SSSDQRPSRRQS
+202 SSSDHRPIRRQA
-214 SRSAARTHN
+214 SRSAAKRHD
-223 YDDSLGLDDSDDDS
+223 YDDSIGLDESEDDV
-237 ESDVPSLGKR
+237 ESDVASLGKR
-247 KRGNIMPHRTRL
+247 KRGNKAVHGTQL

-266 RSDRSGRDLR
+266 PRRSDRSGRGWK

-292 QGAAKAIGAKESFPT
+292 QGASKAIGAKEDFQPLPSE
-307 LTLDNEFR
+307 NEFR
-315 LRHQTIC
+315 LRHQPIC
-322 DTCNMLGDDDQKGKL
+322 DTCNLLGDDDQKGKL
-337 VFCQGC
+337 ICCQGC
-343 TMSYHQK
+343 TMSYHQR
-350 CLGPRNSREHLATKV
+350 CLGPRNSRDHLATKV
-365 GARDFVLQCRR
+365 GDRNFVLQCRR
-376 CIGAA
+376 CIGSV
-381 RQKDI
+381 RQKDPY
-386 CAPDQ
+386 APDQ
-391 GICSTCRAPGEASTP
+391 GMCSTCHVSGEASTP
-406 FRERKSTRQEQK
+406 FRDRKSTRQEQK
-418 DREENGGEDPM
+418 DREDNSGEDPI
-429 TQVASTRINNVSHVL
+429 TRVADSLVNNVNSIL
-444 FRCTACF
+444 FRCTGCF
-451 RAFHFHHLEPAEDD
+451 RAFHLHHLPPIEDNA
-465 GMIEDLDEDGI
+465 IVEDLDDEGLAK
-476 SDKRFA
+476 KRFSD
-482 EYCTY
+482 YCTY
-487 GNWACRQCNSPP
+487 GNWACRECTSPP
-499 TKVESLITWRPIHQE
+499 TKVESLIAWRPTDQE
-514 TYIPGTPTQSV
+514 KYLPGTPTQSI
-525 NEDDKEYLV
+525 NEDEKEYLV
-534 RWDKCSYSKSSWM
+534 RWDKCSYSKSTWM
-547 PGSWIWGVT
+547 PGPWIWGVT

-561 SAFANRENGRNLPK
+561 SAFANREFGRNLPK
-575 FTFEDAVP
+575 MTFEEAVP

-603 QVEQVDM
+603 QVEQVDL

-624 GLGYEDCVWD
+624 GLGYEDVVWD
-634 EPPDQQDIDRWADF
+634 EPPDQQDTDLWADF
-648 RAAYED
+648 RSAYED
-654 WVRGRYIHLPAIT
+654 WVRGRYVHLPATT
-667 PLNNRLAKE
+667 PLNNRLVKE
-676 RTQNFEDKA
+676 RTQNFEDKS

-694 VGGQLMPYQLEGL
+694 VGGQLMSYQLEGL

-738 LALKEAHSCWPFLI
+738 LALKEAHSCWPFLV

-765 IKHWAPSLRVVT
+765 IKQWAPSLRVVT
-777 YFGSSEARS
+777 YFGSSEART

-794 SGKDK
+794 PGKDK

-813 QDDGFRKVFRRVHW
+813 QDDDFRKVFRRINW

-876 QFLDTSI
+876 QFLDTSVN
-883 DAAELEQQY
+883 AEQLEQEY
-892 TELTKEN
+892 AELTKEN
-899 VPRLHEMLRPFFLR
+899 VSRLHEMLRPFFLR

-951 DLLKAIFGGSKRALA
+951 ELLKAIFGGSKRALA

-996 RSSNVVISH
+996 RSSNVTVSH

-1018 EIMLPKLQERGHRVL
+1018 EMMLPKLQERGHRVL

-1057 RLDGTMGSLEKQ
+1057 RLDGSMGSLEKQ
-1069 KRIDEFNAPDSR
+1069 KRIDEFNAPESR

-1194 LKYDSVSIDRLLDR
+1194 IKYDSASVDKLLDR
-1208 SQIENTDIAKDQSAE
+1208 SRMENTDIAKDQSAE

-1241 GLDDENSNSDSA
+1241 GLDDENSDSA
-1253 SIPDTSMWDSIL
+1253 STPDASIWENIL

-1271 VAREAAERAE
+1271 VAREAAQRAE

-1290 ENVDYAGHNEQAF
+1290 QNVDYAGHAEQGLL
-1303 VDTPRKR
+1303 DSPRKGR
-1310 GTGEA
+1310 IGDA
-1315 EGSDTDFEAHFVESA
+1315 EGSDTDFEAHAAESA
-1330 EEEDSSGAEDGQGHD
+1330 EEEEESSGGEDAA
-1345 VQTELAEGQARPS
+1345 VQDFTAELAEGRQRRKPS
-1358 KSRLVDGVF
+1358 NIVDGSF
-1367 RRAQVPVAPP
+1367 RRAQVPQPQRYEPP
-1377 HQQYNPMPGS
+1377 QQVESFGGS
-1387 FPSSRVGLDDNS
+1387 HRHR
-1399 SQEYPPP
+1399 P
-1406 VHQCL
+1406 VVNQCP
-1411 ACGTMHL
+1411 ACGTIHV
-1418 QGSCPLKFSGVER
+1418 QGSCPLKFAGVER

-1437 AHYGFG
+1437 AHFGFG
-1443 KRKACAH
+1443 KRKACSH
-1450 LHDLDQC
+1450 LHDLEQC
-1457 YLMLDALRQSEEPR
+1457 HKMLEALRESEEPR
-1471 ENKELVKKYLVGII
+1471 EMKEQAKKYLVGII

-1498 KRESLQQQAQ
+1498 KREGLQQQSHQ
-1508 QASWR
+1508 PPR
-1513 PPPYT
+1513 PPFYT
-1518 PQTNGHSAVQGQ
+1518 PQTNGYSLPSV
-1530 PRPYVPYTSPYLAN
+1530 N
-1544 GSGDDNKE
+1544 GNESNKE
-1552 NHTVGQVH
+1552 NHSAHFSNH

>member
-1 MSDSERGSGSQ
+1 MSDSERRSSSQ
-12 SSNGTN
+12 SSNGPNTQCEGGSNN
-18 AEHEA
+18 ADT
-23 ELSQGNSP
+23 QRVQP
-31 AMQNPNN
+31 QNP
-38 STLLPFTRKPNS
+38 SATLPFS
-50 TFSILVPPIERR
+50 LECILVPSIEHR

-72 EVQNVLEEYEDLG
+72 EVQDILEEYEDVG
-85 ELQYLVKFSN
+85 ELQYLVRYSN
-95 GQESEVSLNQLLLLA
+95 GQQSEVSLNQLLDLA
-110 NGPVALNKFS
+110 NGSVALNDFNN
-120 SQYSDAESV
+120 QQSDAQSS
-129 RTTTSTSSE
+129 TTRSSTSSE
-138 MVTTRPARNT
+138 MVATRPARNA
-148 REKAPGFVDFT
+148 RAKAPGFTDFT
-159 NIDLSSEDELTLGK
+159 NVDLSSEDELTLGK
-173 GAAKQSGFKPQ
+173 GLKRPHFRIRP
-184 RRGSSRLKR
+184 RSSNPKR
-193 KSFTKRSDS
+193 KSFATSSNS
-202 SSSDQRPSRRQS
+202 SSSDQQPSRRQS
-214 SRSAARTHN
+214 SRSAAKRFN
-223 YDDSLGLDDSDDDS
+223 YDDAIGLNDSEDGL

-247 KRGNIMPHRTRL
+247 RRGNTMPHRTRL

-282 EDDIPEVVTA
+282 EDYIPEIITA
-292 QGAAKAIGAKESFPT
+292 QGTAKAVGAKESFQT
-307 LTLDNEFR
+307 LTLDNVFR

-322 DTCNMLGDDDQKGKL
+322 DTCNMLGDEDQKGKL

-343 TMSYHQK
+343 TMSYHHK
-350 CLGPRNSREHLATKV
+350 CLGPRNSREHLVTKV
-365 GARDFVLQCRR
+365 GERNFVLQCRR

-386 CAPDQ
+386 CAPNQ
-391 GICSTCRAPGEASTP
+391 GICSICQIPGEASTP
-406 FRERKSTRQEQK
+406 FRGRKSTRQEQK
-418 DREENGGEDPM
+418 DREENGGEDPI
-429 TQVASTRINNVSHVL
+429 TQVASTSIDNVSHVL

-451 RAFHFHHLEPAEDD
+451 RAFHFHHLPPIENDA
-465 GMIEDLDEDGI
+465 IAEDLDEEGLAN
-476 SDKRFA
+476 KRFS

-514 TYIPGTPTQSV
+514 TYNPGTPTQFV

-547 PGSWIWGVT
+547 PGPWIWGVT

-561 SAFANRENGRNLPK
+561 SAFANRDNGRNLPK

-624 GLGYEDCVWD
+624 GLGYEDVVWD
-634 EPPDQQDIDRWADF
+634 EPPDQQDTERWADF
-648 RAAYED
+648 RSAYEE
-654 WVRGRYIHLPAIT
+654 WVRGRYIHLPTIT
-667 PLNNRLAKE
+667 ALNNRLAKE

-813 QDDGFRKVFRRVHW
+813 QDDGFRKVFRRVNW
-827 QALIVDEGQRLKND
+827 QALVVDEGQRLKND

-951 DLLKAIFGGSKRALA
+951 DLLKAIFGGSNRALA

-1033 IFSQFLNMLDMVE
+1033 IFSQFLDMLDMVE

-1194 LKYDSVSIDRLLDR
+1194 IKYDSGSVDKLLDR

-1241 GLDDENSNSDSA
+1241 GLDEENSDSA

-1290 ENVDYAGHNEQAF
+1290 QNVDYAGHNEQAF

-1310 GTGEA
+1310 GIGDA
-1315 EGSDTDFEAHFVESA
+1315 EGSDTDFEAHHVESA
-1330 EEEDSSGAEDGQGHD
+1330 EEEESSGAEGTEGQD
-1345 VQTELAEGQARPS
+1345 VTTELAEGQKRPS
-1358 KSRLVDGVF
+1358 KSRIVDGVF
-1367 RRAQVPVAPP
+1367 RRAEVPQPQFRP
-1377 HQQYNPMPGS
+1377 YNPASRS
-1387 FPSSRVGLDDNS
+1387 FSANGFGMDGNS
-1399 SQEYPPP
+1399 SQDHPGM
-1406 VHQCL
+1406 VNHCL
-1411 ACGTMHL
+1411 ACGTMHV
-1418 QGSCPLKFSGVER
+1418 QGTCPLKFAGVER

-1457 YLMLDALRQSEEPR
+1457 YLMLEALRQSEDPR
-1471 ENKELVKKYLVGII
+1471 EYKDLVKKYLVGII
-1485 GNLRHDQKLAEER
+1485 GNLRHEQKLAEEK

-1508 QASWR
+1508 PTLSR
-1513 PPPYT
+1513 PPLDT
-1518 PQTNGHSAVQGQ
+1518 PQANGYSTAPGE
-1530 PRPYVPYTSPYLAN
+1530 PRPYIPYTSPYRAN
-1544 GSGDDNKE
+1544 GFGNHNKE
-1552 NHTVGQVH
+1552 NQPAM